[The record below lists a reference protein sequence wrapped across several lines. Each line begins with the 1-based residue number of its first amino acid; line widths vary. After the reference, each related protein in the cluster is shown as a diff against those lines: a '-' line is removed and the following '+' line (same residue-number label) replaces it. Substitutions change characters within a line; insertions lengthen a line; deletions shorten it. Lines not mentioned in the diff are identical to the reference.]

1 MSIKFE
7 SRSVNEAFARQAV
20 GAFASQLDP
29 TMEELGDIKT
39 VVSEAVTNAIVHG
52 YAGRSGF
59 ITVAVRL
66 FEGRALEIKIKDTGC
81 GIGRTSLP
89 RNRLRH
95 RKRRA
100 GEKADVYHRR
110 RFAQR
115 HGFYHHGKLHRP
127 ASCTLCAGA
136 RHGRDHDQ
144 GPAGAGDLTER
155 MTALLRRASEG
166 DREAE
171 SVLISENSGLI
182 HTIAR
187 RYFGRGAE
195 PDDLY
200 QLACVGFIKAV
211 RGFDPARGNEFST
224 YAVPKIAGEIRRFLR
239 DDGAVKVSRAV
250 KERAVRVRR
259 VQSELEGRL
268 GRSPSVSE
276 LAAACALTPEEV
288 AVCEQADVSVDS
300 LEREL
305 SGGGRLGDLVGDEG
319 MEERTCLYLS
329 LEEALLSLPERE
341 RQVIALRFAR
351 DMTQQQVSRIIG
363 VSQVQ
368 VSRIEKRALA
378 ALREKLC
385 DT

>member
-1 MSIKFE
+1 M
-7 SRSVNEAFARQAV
+7 
-20 GAFASQLDP
+20 
-29 TMEELGDIKT
+29 
-39 VVSEAVTNAIVHG
+39 
-52 YAGRSGF
+52 
-59 ITVAVRL
+59 
-66 FEGRALEIKIKDTGC
+66 
-81 GIGRTSLP
+81 
-89 RNRLRH
+89 
-95 RKRRA
+95 
-100 GEKADVYHRR
+100 
-110 RFAQR
+110 
-115 HGFYHHGKLHRP
+115 
-127 ASCTLCAGA
+127 
-136 RHGRDHDQ
+136 
-144 GPAGAGDLTER
+144 TER
-155 MTALLRRASEG
+155 MTALLRRAAAG
-166 DREAE
+166 DRGAEAR
-171 SVLISENSGLI
+171 LIEENSGLI
-182 HTIAR
+182 WSIAR
-187 RYFGRGAE
+187 RYYGRGAE

-211 RGFDPARGNEFST
+211 RGFDPALGNEFST

>member
-1 MSIKFE
+1 
-7 SRSVNEAFARQAV
+7 
-20 GAFASQLDP
+20 
-29 TMEELGDIKT
+29 
-39 VVSEAVTNAIVHG
+39 
-52 YAGRSGF
+52 
-59 ITVAVRL
+59 
-66 FEGRALEIKIKDTGC
+66 
-81 GIGRTSLP
+81 
-89 RNRLRH
+89 
-95 RKRRA
+95 
-100 GEKADVYHRR
+100 
-110 RFAQR
+110 
-115 HGFYHHGKLHRP
+115 
-127 ASCTLCAGA
+127 
-136 RHGRDHDQ
+136 
-144 GPAGAGDLTER
+144 

-171 SVLISENSGLI
+171 SVLVSENSGLI

-268 GRSPSVSE
+268 GRSPSVNE

-305 SGGGRLGDLVGDEG
+305 SGGGRLGGDEG
-319 MEERTCLYLS
+319 MEDRTCLYLS
-329 LEEALLSLPERE
+329 LEGALQSLPERE

>member
-1 MSIKFE
+1 
-7 SRSVNEAFARQAV
+7 
-20 GAFASQLDP
+20 
-29 TMEELGDIKT
+29 
-39 VVSEAVTNAIVHG
+39 
-52 YAGRSGF
+52 
-59 ITVAVRL
+59 
-66 FEGRALEIKIKDTGC
+66 
-81 GIGRTSLP
+81 
-89 RNRLRH
+89 
-95 RKRRA
+95 
-100 GEKADVYHRR
+100 
-110 RFAQR
+110 
-115 HGFYHHGKLHRP
+115 
-127 ASCTLCAGA
+127 
-136 RHGRDHDQ
+136 
-144 GPAGAGDLTER
+144 
-155 MTALLRRASEG
+155 MTALLRRASGG

-171 SVLISENSGLI
+171 AVLIEENSGLI

-187 RYFGRGAE
+187 RYYGRGVE

-211 RGFDPARGNEFST
+211 RGFDPALGNEFST

-259 VQSELEGRL
+259 VQSELESRL

-276 LAAACALTPEEV
+276 LADACSLTPEEV
-288 AVCEQADVSVDS
+288 AACEQADVSVDS

-319 MEERTCLYLS
+319 MEDRTCLYLS
-329 LEEALLSLPERE
+329 LEGALQSLPERE

-378 ALREKLC
+378 TLREKLC
-385 DT
+385 ET

>member
-1 MSIKFE
+1 
-7 SRSVNEAFARQAV
+7 
-20 GAFASQLDP
+20 
-29 TMEELGDIKT
+29 
-39 VVSEAVTNAIVHG
+39 
-52 YAGRSGF
+52 
-59 ITVAVRL
+59 
-66 FEGRALEIKIKDTGC
+66 
-81 GIGRTSLP
+81 
-89 RNRLRH
+89 
-95 RKRRA
+95 
-100 GEKADVYHRR
+100 
-110 RFAQR
+110 
-115 HGFYHHGKLHRP
+115 
-127 ASCTLCAGA
+127 
-136 RHGRDHDQ
+136 
-144 GPAGAGDLTER
+144 
-155 MTALLRRASEG
+155 MTALLRRAYGG

-171 SVLISENSGLI
+171 AALIEENSGLI

-187 RYFGRGAE
+187 RYYGRGVE

-200 QLACVGFIKAV
+200 RLACVGFIKAV
-211 RGFDPARGNEFST
+211 RGFDPALGNEFST

-259 VQSELEGRL
+259 IQSELESRL

-276 LAAACALTPEEV
+276 LADACSLTPEEV
-288 AVCEQADVSVDS
+288 AACEQADVSVDS

-319 MEERTCLYLS
+319 MEDRTCMYLS
-329 LEEALLSLPERE
+329 LEGALQSLPERE

-385 DT
+385 ET

>member
-1 MSIKFE
+1 
-7 SRSVNEAFARQAV
+7 
-20 GAFASQLDP
+20 
-29 TMEELGDIKT
+29 
-39 VVSEAVTNAIVHG
+39 
-52 YAGRSGF
+52 
-59 ITVAVRL
+59 
-66 FEGRALEIKIKDTGC
+66 
-81 GIGRTSLP
+81 
-89 RNRLRH
+89 
-95 RKRRA
+95 
-100 GEKADVYHRR
+100 
-110 RFAQR
+110 
-115 HGFYHHGKLHRP
+115 
-127 ASCTLCAGA
+127 
-136 RHGRDHDQ
+136 
-144 GPAGAGDLTER
+144 

-171 SVLISENSGLI
+171 SVLVSENSGLI

-250 KERAVRVRR
+250 KERAMRVRR

-319 MEERTCLYLS
+319 AVGVCEDRDGTGADGFVGEAGAVGGEAGQAHEELARGGVTGVDTDPQD
-329 LEEALLSLPERE
+329 A
-341 RQVIALRFAR
+341 QV
-351 DMTQQQVSRIIG
+351 VEGGG
-363 VSQVQ
+363 VIS
-368 VSRIEKRALA
+368 
-378 ALREKLC
+378 
-385 DT
+385 

>member
-1 MSIKFE
+1 
-7 SRSVNEAFARQAV
+7 
-20 GAFASQLDP
+20 
-29 TMEELGDIKT
+29 
-39 VVSEAVTNAIVHG
+39 
-52 YAGRSGF
+52 
-59 ITVAVRL
+59 
-66 FEGRALEIKIKDTGC
+66 
-81 GIGRTSLP
+81 
-89 RNRLRH
+89 
-95 RKRRA
+95 
-100 GEKADVYHRR
+100 
-110 RFAQR
+110 
-115 HGFYHHGKLHRP
+115 
-127 ASCTLCAGA
+127 
-136 RHGRDHDQ
+136 
-144 GPAGAGDLTER
+144 

-171 SVLISENSGLI
+171 SVLVSENSGLI

-211 RGFDPARGNEFST
+211 RGFDPTRGNEFST

-250 KERAVRVRR
+250 KERAMRVRR